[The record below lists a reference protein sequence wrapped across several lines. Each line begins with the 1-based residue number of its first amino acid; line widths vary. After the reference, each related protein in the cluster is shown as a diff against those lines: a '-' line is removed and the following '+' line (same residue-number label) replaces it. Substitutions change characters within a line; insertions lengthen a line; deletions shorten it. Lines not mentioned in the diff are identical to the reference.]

1 MSMDTEEKMA
11 AVRAAKKELRKVLKE
26 KLAHVD
32 KDGVAAQ
39 SSKIVK
45 TLFAQQ
51 EYQQAKRIS
60 VYLSMPKAEV
70 HTPVIVRHALGAG
83 KRVFIPYFYSVPGTS
98 TESNEKPKTMMV
110 MDMLELAS
118 LRDFDDLKLDSW
130 GIPTPSEES
139 IKHRANCFGGCGR
152 SADLGDECQ
161 GGEGLDIVV
170 TPGLG
175 FDRTCGRLGRGK
187 GFYDRF
193 FERCNKEGKL
203 GAKLPWKVGLSLTDQ
218 LLPAGE
224 QIPMDEYD
232 IRLDAVI
239 AGDGS
244 VLRNLS
250 D

>member
-1 MSMDTEEKMA
+1 MTRTVQLHNVC
-11 AVRAAKKELRKVLKE
+11 AVFSILQTAM
-26 KLAHVD
+26 VD
-32 KDGVAAQ
+32 DICTA
-39 SSKIVK
+39 SKIVK
-45 TLFAQQ
+45 TLFAQS

-83 KRVFIPYFYSVPGTS
+83 KRVFIPYFYSVPSSATHE
-98 TESNEKPKTMMV
+98 TNEKPKKVMV

-152 SADLGDECQ
+152 SIDLGDECQ
-161 GGEGLDIVV
+161 GGEGLDVVV
-170 TPGLG
+170 TPGLA

-193 FERCNKEGKL
+193 FEKCEKEGKL
-203 GAKLPWKVGLSLTDQ
+203 GAKVPWKGLLLISFLICRPLALT
-218 LLPAGE
+218 
-224 QIPMDEYD
+224 
-232 IRLDAVI
+232 
-239 AGDGS
+239 S
-244 VLRNLS
+244 C
-250 D
+250 